1 LLEQV
6 LPAMA
11 DEPWAGSIYAGDA
24 LASLGHRPGD
34 LVAAVDFA
42 RDPRPNPFG
51 VAGHRYVSI
60 DGEKPAAKGFG
71 QHGGVGPDETRPFLV
86 LDHPSIPAGTV
97 DAPSSLIDIAPTI
110 LAFLGLP
117 RDGMDGR
124 ALAFNTNR

>member
-1 LLEQV
+1 
-6 LPAMA
+6 MA
-11 DEPWAGSIYAGDA
+11 DEPWAGKIYMANA

-51 VAGHRYVSI
+51 VPGHRYVSV

-71 QHGGVGPDETRPFLV
+71 QHGGVGPDETRPFLI
-86 LDHPSIPAGTV
+86 LDYPAMPSGIVDTPA
-97 DAPSSLIDIAPTI
+97 SLIDVAPTI

-117 RDGMDGR
+117 HEDADAR
-124 ALAFNTNR
+124 AIAFKS